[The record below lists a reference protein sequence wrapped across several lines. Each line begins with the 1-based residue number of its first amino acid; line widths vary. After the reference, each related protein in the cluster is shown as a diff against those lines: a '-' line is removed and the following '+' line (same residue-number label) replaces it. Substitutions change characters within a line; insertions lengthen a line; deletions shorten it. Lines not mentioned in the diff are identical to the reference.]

1 MAVRKANG
9 YGHITGF
16 CTRAHGLVTAG
27 KLGLAATISTQV
39 FGISAGLSYLEL
51 EWLLMRL
58 RIFWACLICMI
69 HLGAQGLEFIVSCL
83 IRKCFKAYAFSK
95 YLQFSNFCCC
105 SNLAPT
111 SWGVDASQLYPPL
124 MVRNVAF

>member
-16 CTRAHGLVTAG
+16 CTRPHGLVTAG

-83 IRKCFKAYAFSK
+83 IRKCFKTYALSK
-95 YLQFSNFCCC
+95 YLLFSDYVV
-105 SNLAPT
+105 SRTLLLQAGELMLANCI
-111 SWGVDASQLYPPL
+111 LH
-124 MVRNVAF
+124 